1 MKPSHFLPGKVRGT
15 PLNSLL
21 QHLAHWAEES
31 NSMRRW
37 LHDVRL
43 KSECNYLWSF
53 PRKAWPYWDLKP
65 AVLYSPEGVFLWE
78 SGRSPF
84 RGWGKN
90 QRGMPSKKLWT
101 VRLLTL
107 FVVCPRQLHF
117 FSTILLG
124 KKIIAIR
131 LRRLFFSIGFL
142 LLLAG
147 SILLD
152 GISFISQLS
161 PFPAVCPSTL
171 FLGQG
176 RW

>member
-1 MKPSHFLPGKVRGT
+1 
-15 PLNSLL
+15 
-21 QHLAHWAEES
+21 
-31 NSMRRW
+31 MRRW

-43 KSECNYLWSF
+43 KSEWNYLWTF

-65 AVLYSPEGVFLWE
+65 AVLCSPEGVFLWE

-84 RGWGKN
+84 CGWGKN

-117 FSTILLG
+117 FSKILLG
-124 KKIIAIR
+124 KKNHCDTTKEPIF
-131 LRRLFFSIGFL
+131 LFSLLASIL
-142 LLLAG
+142 IWMLAG

-152 GISFISQLS
+152 SISFISQLS